1 LYGAAVTE
9 PLTGTPPPAELPRG
23 ALLERGQE
31 LARLREALEG
41 ARAGRGR
48 TLVVDGPAG
57 IGKTALLLS
66 TRALAREGNMTILSG
81 RGREL
86 ERDFPFGVA
95 RQLFEP
101 ELRAAE
107 PERRAALLDGA
118 AHLAQPLV
126 TGAGAPAVATG
137 EGDPGFGLVHG
148 LYWLAANLA
157 EESPVLVVVDD
168 AHWVDAQTLRFL
180 AYLAARSAEE
190 PVLLLVAV
198 RTGESDDP
206 RLAELESDPATT
218 TLAPHALSRAA
229 VTEIVGAELGDDEA
243 PADAGFCSACA
254 ELTGGNPFL
263 LGELIA
269 ELRNEHVRPVDRA
282 IAHIERVRPASVSRA
297 VVLRLMRL
305 GQDAQRLAH
314 AVALLEKA
322 DLQDAAALAELTPPA
337 ARVAADLLCATRILV
352 PPGAGAER
360 DGASSLGF
368 VHPLLRHA
376 VYESIP
382 PAARADGHRRAALLL
397 ARRGS
402 GGSALVAHLL
412 RGETAG
418 DPEIVELCRRAAAE
432 ALAGGEPATA
442 LRLSSRALAEPAG
455 EELRPLVLGELGE
468 AAALA
473 RDPAAGEHLA
483 EALRGALPPMLRVR
497 LVTTLVQWLVWAGR
511 TSEAHDLVTT
521 TLEQFGD
528 DAPLPLRAVL
538 ETVRTGVGSLSVEH
552 IGEVEARLDDMHELA
567 LAARDAG
574 AGLLIAEGCVRAQRG
589 DWNGAWRALI
599 EQGLGGGR
607 YIAAFT
613 GSSPIIDYAAVCLV
627 FGDVPDRAR
636 AFLAEVDAD
645 AIARGSIRAHLN
657 VVNWTGV
664 LAVRLGDLA
673 QGEEDGRTALELA
686 VRHGVLWT
694 VVWASASL
702 GRALLAAGR
711 YDEAEEVLEAA
722 PLDVARGSSP
732 WLHAM
737 LMRARLR
744 VAQGRSAEAIADMRS
759 VGELTII
766 DNPSYVA
773 WRSVLA
779 QALGPGEEAAM
790 LAQAE
795 LSRARLLGQPR
806 GIGGALRAV
815 AAAGGSAD
823 PIPLLEEAVSVLRT
837 SPARMELANALCD
850 LGAARR
856 RAGQRVVAR
865 DPLREAAEIA
875 RACGATPLLALA
887 REELA
892 ASGARPRRDRWAGPD
907 ALTPSER
914 RVAEL
919 AAGGHTNRE
928 IAQALFVTTKT
939 VGTHL
944 GHIYSK
950 LGLQGAEA
958 REQLAGAMKASPVAQ
973 AVETTEATHAVDA
986 IGSVGDL
993 ERE

>member
-1 LYGAAVTE
+1 MYGAAVTP
-9 PLTGTPPPAELPRG
+9 PLSGTPPTAEIPG
-23 ALLERGQE
+23 ETLLERGQE
-31 LARLREALEG
+31 LARLREALDG
-41 ARAGRGR
+41 ARAGRGGA
-48 TLVVDGPAG
+48 LLVDGPAG

-66 TRALAREGNMTILSG
+66 TRALAREAEMTVLSG

-101 ELRAAE
+101 ELRAAD
-107 PERRAALLDGA
+107 PRRRAALLDGA

-126 TGAGAPAVATG
+126 TGAVAPAVASG

-148 LYWLAANLA
+148 LYWLVANLA

-180 AYLAARSAEE
+180 AYLAARSADL

-206 RLAELESDPATT
+206 RLAELESDPATS
-218 TLAPHALSRAA
+218 TLAPHALSPAA
-229 VTEIVGAELGDDEA
+229 VTEIVGAELGEDDA
-243 PADAGFCSACA
+243 PDAGFCSACA

-269 ELRNEHVRPVDRA
+269 ELRNEQVKPVDGA

-297 VVLRLMRL
+297 VVLRLLRL
-305 GQDAQRLAH
+305 GHDAQRLAH

-322 DLQDAAALAELTPPA
+322 DLQDAAALAELEPA
-337 ARVAADLLCATRILV
+337 AARGAADLLCATRILV

-360 DGASSLGF
+360 DGARSLGF

-402 GGSALVAHLL
+402 GGSGLVAHLL
-412 RGETAG
+412 RGEPAG
-418 DPEIVELCRRAAAE
+418 DPEIVELCRAGAAE

-442 LRLSSRALAEPAG
+442 VRLSTRALAEPADEG
-455 EELRPLVLGELGE
+455 LRPLVLGELGE

-483 EALRGALPPMLRVR
+483 EALRGALPPAVRVR

-511 TSEAHDLVTT
+511 TSEAHELVTT

-528 DAPLPLRAVL
+528 APIALRAVL
-538 ETVRTGVGSLSVEH
+538 ETVRTGVGSLSIEH
-552 IGEVEARLDDMHELA
+552 IGEVEARLDDMHALA
-567 LAARDAG
+567 LAAGDAG

-589 DWNGAWRALI
+589 DWNGEWRALI

-607 YIAAFT
+607 FIAAFT

-673 QGEEDGRTALELA
+673 QAEEDARTALELA

-702 GRALLAAGR
+702 ARALIATGR
-711 YDEAEEVLEAA
+711 YDEAEQVMDGT
-722 PLDVARGSSP
+722 PLDAAQGSSP

-737 LMRARLR
+737 LIRARLR
-744 VAQGRSAEAIADMRS
+744 IAQGRSADAIADARS
-759 VGELTII
+759 VGRLTII

-779 QALGPGEEAAM
+779 QSLGPGEEAAA

-795 LSRARLLGQPR
+795 LGRARLLGQPE
-806 GIGGALRAV
+806 
-815 AAAGGSAD
+815 GSPGRCAQWRR
-823 PIPLLEEAVSVLRT
+823 P
-837 SPARMELANALCD
+837 
-850 LGAARR
+850 AARR
-856 RAGQRVVAR
+856 IRSRAPGGGRGPSDLACA
-865 DPLREAAEIA
+865 DGA
-875 RACGATPLLALA
+875 RACALRPWRGSA
-887 REELA
+887 PGRPPRR
-892 ASGARPRRDRWAGPD
+892 GARAAARGRGDRPRLRRDPTAD
-907 ALTPSER
+907 ARP
-914 RVAEL
+914 
-919 AAGGHTNRE
+919 
-928 IAQALFVTTKT
+928 
-939 VGTHL
+939 
-944 GHIYSK
+944 
-950 LGLQGAEA
+950 
-958 REQLAGAMKASPVAQ
+958 
-973 AVETTEATHAVDA
+973 
-986 IGSVGDL
+986 
-993 ERE
+993 

>member
-1 LYGAAVTE
+1 VYLAAVTQ
-9 PLTGTPPPAELPRG
+9 PLTGTPPTAERPSG
-23 ALLERGQE
+23 ELLERAHE
-31 LARLREALEG
+31 LARLREALDR
-41 ARAGRGR
+41 ARAGQGGA
-48 TLVVDGPAG
+48 LVVDGPAG
-57 IGKTALLLS
+57 IGKTALLRN
-66 TRALAREGNMTILSG
+66 TRALAREAEMTVLSG

-101 ELRAAE
+101 ELRAAD
-107 PERRAALLDGA
+107 PQRRATMLDGA
-118 AHLAQPLV
+118 ASLAQPLV
-126 TGAGAPAVATG
+126 SGGVAPAVATG
-137 EGDPGFGLVHG
+137 EGDPAFGLVHG
-148 LYWLAANLA
+148 LYWLTANLA
-157 EESPVLVVVDD
+157 EERPVLVLVDD

-180 AYLAARSAEE
+180 AYLAARSADL

-206 RLAELESDPATT
+206 RLAELESDPATS
-218 TLAPHALSRAA
+218 TLAPHALSPAA
-229 VTEIVGAELGDDEA
+229 VMQIVGAELGDGEG
-243 PADAGFCSACA
+243 PPDAGFCGACA

-269 ELRNEHVRPVDRA
+269 ELRNEQVRPVDGA
-282 IAHIERVRPASVSRA
+282 IGHIERVRPASVSRA

-305 GQDAQRLAH
+305 GHDAQRLAH

-322 DLQDAAALAELTPPA
+322 DLHDAATLADLEPA
-337 ARVAADLLCATRILV
+337 AARRAADLLCATRILL
-352 PPGAGAER
+352 PPTASVDR

-376 VYESIP
+376 VYESVP

-397 ARRGS
+397 ARRGL

-412 RGETAG
+412 RGQPAG
-418 DPEIVELCRRAAAE
+418 DPEVVELCRAAAAE

-442 LRLSSRALAEPAG
+442 VRLSARALAEPVG
-455 EELRPLVLGELGE
+455 EELRALVLGELGE

-483 EALRGALPPMLRVR
+483 EALRGSLPPVIRVR

-511 TSEAHDLVTT
+511 TSEAHELVTG
-521 TLEQFGD
+521 TLEQFGE
-528 DAPLPLRAVL
+528 DAPIVIRAVL

-552 IGEVEARLDDMHELA
+552 IGAVEARLDEMHELA
-567 LAARDAG
+567 LAAGDAG
-574 AGLLIAEGCVRAQRG
+574 GGLLIAEGCVRAQRG
-589 DWNGAWRALI
+589 DWNGSWRTLI

-607 YIAAFT
+607 FIAAYT

-627 FGDVPDRAR
+627 FGDEPARAR

-657 VVNWTGV
+657 VLNWTSV
-664 LAVRLGDLA
+664 LAVRLGDIA
-673 QGEEDGRTALELA
+673 QAEADARTALELA

-702 GRALLAAGR
+702 GRALIAAGR
-711 YDEAEEVLEAA
+711 YDEAETVLQDA
-722 PLDVARGSSP
+722 PLDVAQGSSP

-737 LMRARLR
+737 LIRARLR
-744 VAQGRSAEAIADMRS
+744 VAQGRTAEAIADARS

-773 WRSVLA
+773 WRSVWA
-779 QALGPGEEAAM
+779 QALGPGEEAAA
-790 LAQAE
+790 LAEAE
-795 LSRARLLGQPR
+795 LTRARSLGQPR

-815 AAAGGSAD
+815 AAAGGREDPSAV
-823 PIPLLEEAVSVLRT
+823 LEEAVAVFRA
-837 SPARMELANALCD
+837 SPARMELAQTLCD
-850 LGAARR
+850 LGAAHR
-856 RAGQRVVAR
+856 RAGRRVAAR
-865 DPLREAAEIA
+865 EPIREAMEIA
-875 RACGATPLLALA
+875 HACGAIPLTTLA

-919 AAGGHTNRE
+919 AIAGHTNRE

-939 VGTHL
+939 IGTHL
-944 GHIYSK
+944 GHIYGK

-958 REQLAGAMKASPVAQ
+958 RERLAAAMETAD
-973 AVETTEATHAVDA
+973 AVEAADV
-986 IGSVGDL
+986 VVDL
-993 ERE
+993 ERG

>member
-1 LYGAAVTE
+1 MSILRGPLLRQWDAVYGAAVTQ
-9 PLTGTPPPAELPRG
+9 PLTGTLRTAEMPG
-23 ALLERGQE
+23 GTLLERGHE
-31 LARLREALEG
+31 LARLHEALDG
-41 ARAGRGR
+41 ARGGRGGA
-48 TLVVDGPAG
+48 LVVDGPAG
-57 IGKTALLLS
+57 IGKTALLLR
-66 TRALAREGNMTILSG
+66 TRALARDAEMTVLSG

-86 ERDFPFGVA
+86 EREFPFGVA

-101 ELRAAE
+101 ELRAAD

-126 TGAGAPAVATG
+126 TGAVAPAVATG

-168 AHWVDAQTLRFL
+168 AHWVDAQTLRLL
-180 AYLAARSAEE
+180 AYLAARSADL

-206 RLAELESDPATT
+206 RLAELESDPATR
-218 TLAPHALSRAA
+218 TLAPHALSPAA
-229 VTEIVGAELGDDEA
+229 VTEIVGAELGDEES
-243 PADAGFCSACA
+243 PDAGFCSACT

-269 ELRNEHVRPVDRA
+269 ELRNEQVKPVDSA

-297 VVLRLMRL
+297 VVLRLLRL
-305 GQDAQRLAH
+305 GHDAQRLAH
-314 AVALLEKA
+314 AVALFEKA
-322 DLQDAAALAELTPPA
+322 DLQDAAALAELEPA
-337 ARVAADLLCATRILV
+337 AARGAADLLCATRILV

-360 DGASSLGF
+360 DGARSLGF

-412 RGETAG
+412 RGEPAG
-418 DPEIVELCRRAAAE
+418 DPEIVELCRAAAAE

-442 LRLSSRALAEPAG
+442 ARLSSRALAEPAG
-455 EELRPLVLGELGE
+455 EELRPLALGELGE

-483 EALRGALPPMLRVR
+483 EALRGTLPPMMRVR
-497 LVTTLVQWLVWAGR
+497 LVTTLVQWLVWNGR

-528 DAPLPLRAVL
+528 GAPIALRAVL

-552 IGEVEARLDDMHELA
+552 IGAVEARLDDMHELA
-567 LAARDAG
+567 LAAGDAG

-589 DWNGAWRALI
+589 DWNGGWRALI
-599 EQGLGGGR
+599 ERGLGGGR
-607 YIAAFT
+607 FIAAFT

-627 FGDVPDRAR
+627 FGDVPERAR
-636 AFLAEVDAD
+636 ALLAEVDAD

-657 VVNWTGV
+657 VVNWTSV
-664 LAVRLGDLA
+664 LAVRLGDIA

-686 VRHGVLWT
+686 VRHSVLWT

-702 GRALLAAGR
+702 GRALIASGR
-711 YDEAEEVLEAA
+711 YEEAEQVLETA
-722 PLDVARGSSP
+722 PLDVAQGSSP

-737 LMRARLR
+737 LIRARLR
-744 VAQGRSAEAIADMRS
+744 ILQGRTAEAIADMRS

-779 QALGPGEEAAM
+779 QALGPGEESVA
-790 LAQAE
+790 LAEAE
-795 LSRARLLGQPR
+795 LARARLLGQPR
-806 GIGGALRAV
+806 GIGGALRTV
-815 AAAGGSAD
+815 AAAGGAAD
-823 PIPLLEEAVSVLRT
+823 PVPVLQEAVAVLRS
-837 SPARMELANALCD
+837 SPARMELAHALCD
-850 LGAARR
+850 LGAAQR
-856 RAGQRVVAR
+856 RAGQRVAAR
-865 DPLREAAEIA
+865 EPLREAAEIA
-875 RACGATPLLALA
+875 RACGAIPLMRLA

-892 ASGARPRRDRWAGPD
+892 ASGARPRRDRWTGPD

-958 REQLAGAMKASPVAQ
+958 REQLAGAM
-973 AVETTEATHAVDA
+973 ETTHAA
-986 IGSVGDL
+986 EMEMVGDL